1 MTSEDHRKYE
11 RSVAIVKPME
21 NAMRRAILDVIK
33 CHSGVSSAE
42 IAKILSEEST
52 NWIRYAI
59 QDERGETGK

>member
-1 MTSEDHRKYE
+1 MTSEDHLKYD

-21 NAMRRAILDVIK
+21 NAMRRAILDVIES
-33 CHSGVSSAE
+33 HSCVSSAE

-59 QDERGETGK
+59 QDERKETGK

>member
-1 MTSEDHRKYE
+1 MTSEDHRRYE

-33 CHSGVSSAE
+33 CHSSVSSAE

-59 QDERGETGK
+59 QDERKETGK